1 MLVDALQT
9 SSLQLR
15 VTSRRP
21 HEPSDLG
28 DSKTQQEAAI
38 DGAPCLKRQK
48 WTVLGWR
55 IRWAI
60 DNGVTFS

>member
-1 MLVDALQT
+1 MLVDALQI

-15 VTSRRP
+15 VTCCRP

-28 DSKTQQEAAI
+28 ECKTQQDTAI

-55 IRWAI
+55 IRWEM